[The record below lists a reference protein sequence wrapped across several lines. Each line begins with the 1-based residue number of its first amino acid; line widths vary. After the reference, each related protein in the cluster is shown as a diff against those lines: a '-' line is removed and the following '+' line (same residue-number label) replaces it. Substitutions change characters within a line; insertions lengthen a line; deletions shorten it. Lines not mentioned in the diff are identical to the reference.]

1 MENPEKGTALFS
13 AGMASEAEQEK
24 LLQRERR
31 VNSAFQKLIRNK
43 LALIGLVIVIFMTTL
58 AIFAPLL
65 TRYTPTELDMIN
77 AYAKPGTGGHVL
89 GMDELGRDLL
99 SRIIYGARV
108 SMIVAVGSMSVGAV
122 IGILI
127 GLVAGYNGGLIDSLL
142 MRVMDGMFAFPFV
155 LLAILLVTVLGDGM
169 KNVILAIGIA
179 NVPGYARIVR
189 GQVHVVKND
198 EYCVAAEV
206 LGASVPRLLFLH
218 ILPNCLSPIIIYATL
233 NVAGAIISE
242 ASLSFLGLG
251 IQPPTPSWGNILRA
265 GSSALITAPHI
276 AAFSGLAISIT
287 VLGFNIMGD
296 GIRDMLDPKMKK

>member
-1 MENPEKGTALFS
+1 MEDTEKAALLS
-13 AGMASEAEQEK
+13 AEAEQEK
-24 LLQRERR
+24 LLQQERR
-31 VNSAFQKLIRNK
+31 ANSTFQKLIRNK
-43 LALIGLVIVIFMTTL
+43 LALLGVVIVL
-58 AIFAPLL
+58 AMIVLAVFAPLF
-65 TRYTPTELDMIN
+65 TRYTPTEMDMIN

-108 SMIVAVGSMSVGAV
+108 SMIVAVGGMCVGAA

-127 GLVAGYNGGLIDSLL
+127 GLAAGYNGGVIDSLL
-142 MRVMDGMFAFPFV
+142 MRFMDGMFAFPFV

-169 KNVILAIGIA
+169 RNVILAIGIA

-189 GQVHVVKND
+189 GQVHIIKND
-198 EYCVAAEV
+198 EYCVAAGV
-206 LGASVPRLLFLH
+206 LGVSTLRFLFLH

-233 NVAGAIISE
+233 NVAGTIISE

-265 GSSALITAPHI
+265 GSSSLITAPHI
-276 AAFSGLAISIT
+276 ATFSGLAISIT
-287 VLGFNIMGD
+287 VLGFNILGD